1 MVRVVVGWSGS
12 PHSAAAVMWAARVAE
27 RTGREL
33 IVVHVT
39 HPSTRRL
46 RWHAGLLPLSR
57 RMQRAEH
64 ALRRDV
70 RRRFRRVRM
79 TILHEVGDTATV
91 LVGIARASLLVI
103 GSAGPARV
111 AHRSL
116 GPTVAKVVTTA
127 RGPLVV
133 VPGLYAE
140 DRDELPVVIGEA
152 GPIGAHLVAQFADAG
167 VGAALRHTPRERAAK
182 ASHATW
188 LVVASCPHE
197 PATSRPPRLLGHAP
211 VCHCRDLD
219 LLRSAACPVLIVPE
233 SVRRHA
239 DPATVPATVP
249 APVHSTGHE
258 KGTDRE
264 GTAALATVG

>member
-39 HPSTRRL
+39 PPASRRL
-46 RWHAGLLPLSR
+46 RWHAGLSPLSR
-57 RMQRAEH
+57 TMQRGEQT
-64 ALRRDV
+64 LRRDV
-70 RRRFRRVRM
+70 RRRFSRVRM
-79 TILHEVGDTATV
+79 TVRHEVGDTATV
-91 LVGIARASLLVI
+91 LVGIAKTSLLVI

-111 AHRSL
+111 AHRSI
-116 GPTVAKVVTTA
+116 GPTVAKIVATA

-152 GPIGAHLVAQFADAG
+152 GPIGADLVAQFADADM
-167 VGAALRHTPRERAAK
+167 GAALRHTPRERAAK

-197 PATSRPPRLLGHAP
+197 PAQTRAPRLLGHTP

-239 DPATVPATVP
+239 PHAGPDAGELAPGPADGA
-249 APVHSTGHE
+249 ALA
-258 KGTDRE
+258 RE
-264 GTAALATVG
+264 GALATVG

>member
-46 RWHAGLLPLSR
+46 RWHAGLSPLSR
-57 RMQRAEH
+57 TLQRAEH

-79 TILHEVGDTATV
+79 TILHEVGDT
-91 LVGIARASLLVI
+91 GM
-103 GSAGPARV
+103 
-111 AHRSL
+111 
-116 GPTVAKVVTTA
+116 
-127 RGPLVV
+127 
-133 VPGLYAE
+133 
-140 DRDELPVVIGEA
+140 GE
-152 GPIGAHLVAQFADAG
+152 
-167 VGAALRHTPRERAAK
+167 ALRHTPRERAAK

-197 PATSRPPRLLGHAP
+197 PATSRPPRLLGDAP

-233 SVRRHA
+233 TVRRHA
-239 DPATVPATVP
+239 PSGAQPAAVTSPAHDDH
-249 APVHSTGHE
+249 AESM
-258 KGTDRE
+258 RE
-264 GTAALATVG
+264 GALATVG